1 MDDKS
6 ISKHHSNCLPPKTV
20 DRFIQFVNSHSI
32 DGFNGHWKTAKYMT
46 RKELLTYWD
55 DHDDPREILHHFNLE
70 YLTET
75 VRENY
80 LQVFSTLV
88 YIDKVPIIEF
98 FARDN
103 LKDDYWPR
111 ETAPLDWYKYVRRQF
126 WDDFRAQQWI
136 FFPFSLSS
144 EMDFGRRLPMKCVLP
159 IAERSDLA
167 IHGKPMVKSQDP
179 DAAEIFKVRMNEGYD
194 GVGSESCNRT
204 FIFKAFSKKSPAL
217 RDSHSREV
225 NSYER
230 LQSSGPSDYTA
241 ILYASFEQNETL
253 YLVLEFVDGPN
264 LQEYLEKQNH
274 PQSREDVYKFWTSSL
289 GIVRAFINIH
299 QVTQPHK
306 QSTPRAL
313 IYSDLKPD
321 NVMIKISSTS
331 QYDFRVKLVDFGHS
345 AVVSADGGSGNLQG
359 PDHYGNGTFQP
370 IEGTHHDPD
379 LFEDSAVLDRAAD
392 VWGIGCIM
400 ILLACWVVDGTPLM
414 KTSDQWRREELWCRP
429 KFRKSPHMNGYH
441 NGNERLGA
449 VGQAIA
455 LMRNVL
461 AVNPDHDRITPAIL
475 DIIDKHAVTEREQR
489 MEAKQL
495 LNRIEKVLDELR
507 PGLAEEKSSRSLDD
521 HRTSPK
527 FKEASSSTN
536 EPLTL
541 VKMAD
546 YMEGNEQVKETESQ
560 FYHTIAALRADS
572 APQPRD
578 HIILIE
584 NSVATRQ
591 HRKTLCRI
599 LPALLKV
606 AEHLDPDGVEVA
618 FTSNPKD
625 LYRKRDF
632 MKLEREQQYNHST
645 TRIESLIETFL
656 DEAVMPRLRALGQR
670 RSSNFSTFARKI
682 MRFSQNPLT
691 IIILTT
697 GAWGGVR
704 EGAAGVETPISRL
717 IKRMKKDDV
726 GRTKIALQFLQLDNN
741 ETGKRYLK
749 YLDEMGR
756 KEGYDIVDTKCIY
769 DTVEQIFTGAIAEA
783 VDQQEP
789 DRNGWGGC

>member
-1 MDDKS
+1 MNNQYHTMDDKS
-6 ISKHHSNCLPPKTV
+6 ISKHYSNCLPPNTV
-20 DRFIQFVNSHSI
+20 DRFIRFVDSHWI
-32 DGFNGHWKTAKYMT
+32 NGFNGHWKPAKYMT

-75 VRENY
+75 VQKSY

-88 YIDKVPIIEF
+88 YIDKVPIIELF
-98 FARDN
+98 VRDN

-111 ETAPLDWYKYVRRQF
+111 ETALLDWPDPVRRQF
-126 WDDFRAQQWI
+126 WDDFSAQQWI

-144 EMDFGRRLPMKCVLP
+144 GTNFGRRLPMECVLP
-159 IAERSDLA
+159 IAEKNDLA
-167 IHGKPMVKSQDP
+167 IRGKPMVKSQDP

-194 GVGSESCNRT
+194 GVGSENCNRT
-204 FIFKAFSKKSPAL
+204 FIFKAFSKNSPAL
-217 RDSHSREV
+217 RESHSRET

-230 LQSSGPSDYTA
+230 LQFSGPSDHTA

-264 LQEYLEKQNH
+264 LQEYLKNQNH
-274 PQSREDVYKFWTSSL
+274 PQSPEDVYKFWTSSL

-299 QVTQPHK
+299 QVTQSHK
-306 QSTPRAL
+306 RSTPRAL

-321 NVMIKISSTS
+321 NVMVKIGSTS
-331 QYDFRVKLVDFGHS
+331 PYDFRVKLVDFGHS
-345 AVVSADGGSGNLQG
+345 AVVSADGDSGKLQG

-400 ILLACWVVDGTPLM
+400 ILLACWVVDGRCLM
-414 KTSDQWRREELWCRP
+414 ETSEQWRREDLWRHP
-429 KFRKSPHMNGYH
+429 NIRNSPYKNGYH
-441 NGNERLGA
+441 NGNERLVA
-449 VGQAIA
+449 VDQVIA
-455 LMRNVL
+455 LMRSIL
-461 AVNPDHDRITPAIL
+461 DVNPDHDRITPAIL

-495 LNRIEKVLDELR
+495 LNRIQKVLDER
-507 PGLAEEKSSRSLDD
+507 KPGLSEEKRSRSPYD
-521 HRTSPK
+521 HRPPSQ
-527 FKEASSSTN
+527 FKGASSSTN
-536 EPLTL
+536 GHLTL
-541 VKMAD
+541 VEMAD
-546 YMEGNEQVKETESQ
+546 YMEGNGQEKDMESL
-560 FYHTIAALRADS
+560 FDHTIAALHKNS

-584 NSVATRQ
+584 NSVATGR
-591 HRKTLCRI
+591 HRKTLRRI

-618 FTSNPKD
+618 FTSNPEI

-632 MKLEREQQYNHST
+632 MKLESEQQYSHST
-645 TRIESLIETFL
+645 TCIENMIETFL
-656 DEAVMPRLRALGQR
+656 DEAAMPRLKALGQR
-670 RSSNFSTFARKI
+670 KSSTIGKLARKF
-682 MRFSQNPLT
+682 MGFSQNPLT

-697 GAWGGVR
+697 GGWGGAR
-704 EGAAGVETPISRL
+704 EGAAGVETAISRL
-717 IKRMKKDDV
+717 IKGMKEHDV

-756 KEGYDIVDTKCIY
+756 REG
-769 DTVEQIFTGAIAEA
+769 
-783 VDQQEP
+783 
-789 DRNGWGGC
+789 